1 MIAVEYDGDE
11 HRINRTRYAWDV
23 VRLRRILGVGW
34 LHIKVIAEDRRAD
47 ILDRVWAAWRLRER
61 EAMAVERPA

>member
-1 MIAVEYDGDE
+1 
-11 HRINRTRYAWDV
+11 
-23 VRLRRILGVGW
+23 VRLRRILGAGW